1 MSKLTIPIPI
11 PKDDYH
17 VMKNM
22 ISQNAVTIVG
32 MRDCCM
38 VHVVEHLIHGFGA
51 RLTTYNIDEEDKM
64 NALDQLGR
72 IINGVG
78 EDKVSYKQLPL
89 VFIGGRLF
97 GGVDRVISSHVR
109 AELIPALKEVGAMW
123 V

>member
-1 MSKLTIPIPI
+1 MTIPI
-11 PKDDYH
+11 PKDDD

-22 ISQNAVTIVG
+22 ISRNAVAIVG

-51 RLTTYNIDEEDKM
+51 RLTTYNIDEVDKM

-72 IINGVG
+72 IINGAG
-78 EDKVSYKQLPL
+78 EDYKVSYKQLPL
-89 VFIGGRLF
+89 VFIGGKLF

-109 AELIPALKEVGAMW
+109 SELIPSLKKAGAMW